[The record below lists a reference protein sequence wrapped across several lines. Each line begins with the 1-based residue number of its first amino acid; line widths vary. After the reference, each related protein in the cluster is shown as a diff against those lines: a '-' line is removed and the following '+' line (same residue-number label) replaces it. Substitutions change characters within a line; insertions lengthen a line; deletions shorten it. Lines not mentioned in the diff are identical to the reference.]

1 MRLLS
6 LLLVLSYVAG
16 CGTPSFLDTPVAN
29 SNKLNEEELS
39 GGQGWSP
46 AKVVIIPIDGM
57 IANVRTGGLLQATE
71 NSMSLFTQELD
82 KAQSDPSVKAVV
94 LRINSPGGTV
104 SASDA
109 MYQLV
114 KRFKAKTGKVVIASA
129 QEMDASGAY
138 YVSCAADKIVAQPTS
153 LVGSIGVVFETMEFA
168 GALDKLGISSDAIK
182 SGSLKDMGSPFRAA
196 KPEERA
202 VMQSMVEEYFTRFI
216 GIVTANRKV
225 AEQPVA
231 NLNSYEV
238 AGYAGTYSGRVFSG
252 NRARELGLVDETG
265 LLEDAIDLAKK
276 MAHVPGAAVVMYTRP
291 YGYGGSIYATNQ
303 LPAPKADTMRLELP
317 GASEFLPGGFYYLWM
332 PGR

>member
-6 LLLVLSYVAG
+6 LLLVLSCVAG
-16 CGTPSFLDTPVAN
+16 CGTPSFLVTPVAN

-82 KAQSDPSVKAVV
+82 KAQSDPSVKAIV

-114 KRFKAKTGKVVIASA
+114 KRFKAKTGKIVVASA

-216 GIVTANRKV
+216 GIVTSNRHV

-231 NLNSYEV
+231 NLSTYEV
-238 AGYAGTYSGRVFSG
+238 PGYAGTYSGRVFSG

>member
-1 MRLLS
+1 MRLLT
-6 LLLVLSYVAG
+6 LGLILSCIAG
-16 CGTPSFLDTPVAN
+16 CGAPSFLVTPVAN
-29 SNKLNEEELS
+29 SNKLNEEQVS

-46 AKVVIIPIDGM
+46 AKVAIIPIDGM
-57 IANVRTGGLLQATE
+57 IANARTGGLFQATE
-71 NSMSLFTQELD
+71 NSMSLFTQELN
-82 KAQSDPSVKAVV
+82 KAQDDPSVKAVV

-114 KRFKAKTGKVVIASA
+114 KRFKAKTGKIVVASA

-138 YVSCAADKIVAQPTS
+138 YVSCAADKIMAQPTS

-168 GALDKLGISSDAIK
+168 GALDKLGINADAIK

-202 VMQSMVEEYFTRFI
+202 VMQGMVEEYFTRFI
-216 GIVTANRKV
+216 GIVSSNRHV
-225 AEQPVA
+225 TEQPTA
-231 NLNSYEV
+231 DLTDYER

-252 NRARELGLVDETG
+252 ERARELGLVDETG
-265 LLEDAIDLAKK
+265 LLEDAIELAKK
-276 MAHVPGAAVVMYTRP
+276 MAHVPNASVVIYSRP
-291 YGYGGSIYATNQ
+291 YGYGGSIYASNQ
-303 LPAPKADTMRLELP
+303 MPAPKADTMRLELP
-317 GASEFLPGGFYYLWM
+317 GASEFLPAGFYYLWM